1 MTSISVIMTVIVL
14 NFHWRAAEKYVVP
27 PWIQK
32 WILGKLAYVM
42 CIDTDFNPRDGEK
55 KLLPPMRLSRHTQ
68 ASQDDPEFALERSNM
83 LPLQLFSYNNN
94 VTQENHHH
102 DSDRLL
108 GTNSSFQD
116 ASLLQ
121 RRQMFAS
128 SNRMTNTISIDEA
141 TTGNHINR
149 RSKNVG
155 VGPTVRG
162 RSRDRLQDEIVRA
175 LSLLTT
181 RQEVDDNI
189 LAVRKQWRQ
198 VAQVLDRCLFWI
210 FSVATVSSTFIL
222 LVIVPL
228 FGDMGIDE
236 PIENTL

>member
-27 PWIQK
+27 SWIQK
-32 WILGKLAYVM
+32 WILQKLAYVM
-42 CIDTDFNPRDGEK
+42 CIDTDSNPRQK
-55 KLLPPMRLSRHTQ
+55 INLLPPMRLSRHTQ
-68 ASQDDPEFALERSNM
+68 LSQDDPEFALRTGNE
-83 LPLQLFSYNNN
+83 LPLQLLSYSNI
-94 VTQENHHH
+94 QENHH
-102 DSDRLL
+102 DSENLL
-108 GTNSSFQD
+108 GSKTPFQN
-116 ASLLQ
+116 ATLFQ

-128 SNRMTNTISIDEA
+128 SNRATNTISVDEA
-141 TTGNHINR
+141 GNHVSR
-149 RSKNVG
+149 RSKIIG
-155 VGPTVRG
+155 DTSRIRS
-162 RSRDRLQDEIVRA
+162 RSRDRLQEEIVRA

-181 RQEVDDNI
+181 RQETDDTI

-210 FSVATVSSTFIL
+210 FTVATVSSTFIL

-228 FGDMGIDE
+228 FGDIGIEE